1 MMKKPIK
8 YPVMIF
14 IGLLFGIF
22 VILPVNEFTS
32 YYEYHPAGDITVWQF
47 VSNQVWNAITLHN
60 PVKFFF
66 YLLIGG
72 IIGCLLVLIRAYFHK
87 RNKLLID
94 LNTEISQDYTELI
107 AQGENDRVEFKSSF
121 RYDYKQ
127 QKVNK
132 TLESVIIKTISGF
145 LNARGGSLFI
155 GVADD
160 GTLLGLEEDYKT
172 LNRKDSDGFTQLL
185 MSSIADKLGTP
196 VCRLVRILFYNRN
209 GKEICRII
217 VLPSPVPV
225 YTREDQRSHFYIRTA
240 SGTREMDTEEA
251 ITFIRAKW
259 GK

>member
-1 MMKKPIK
+1 MKKPVK
-8 YPVMIF
+8 YPVVILL
-14 IGLLFGIF
+14 GLLFGIF
-22 VILPVNEFTS
+22 VILPVNEFAS
-32 YYEYHPAGDITVWQF
+32 FYEYHQTSDVTVWQF
-47 VSNQVWNAITLHN
+47 VGNQVWKAISLQN

-72 IIGCLLVLIRAYFHK
+72 SIGGLLVLLIAYFRK
-87 RNKLLID
+87 RNKLIIQ
-94 LNTEISQDYTELI
+94 LNSELSQDYTELI
-107 AQGENDRVEFKSSF
+107 AGGENDRVEFKSSF
-121 RYDYKQ
+121 RYDYKL

-132 TLESVIIKTISGF
+132 ALESVIIKTISGF
-145 LNARGGSLFI
+145 LNARGGSLLI

-160 GTLLGLEEDYKT
+160 GTILGLEEDYKT
-172 LNRKDSDGFTQLL
+172 LNRKDSDGYTQLL

-196 VCRLVRILFYNRN
+196 VCRLVRILFYNEN
-209 GKEICRII
+209 GKEICRVL

-225 YTREDQRSHFYIRTA
+225 YTKEDQRSHFYIRTA

>member
-1 MMKKPIK
+1 MKKPVK
-8 YPVMIF
+8 YPVVILL
-14 IGLLFGIF
+14 GLVFGIF
-22 VILPVNEFTS
+22 VIMPINEFTS
-32 YYEYHPAGDITVWQF
+32 FFEYHETADVTVWQF
-47 VSNQVWNAITLHN
+47 VGNQVWKAITLEN
-60 PVKFFF
+60 PLKFFF
-66 YLLIGG
+66 YLSVGGLIGG
-72 IIGCLLVLIRAYFHK
+72 LLVLLIAYFRK
-87 RNKLLID
+87 RNKLLIQ
-94 LNTEISQDYTELI
+94 LNSELSQDYTELI

-121 RYDYKQ
+121 RYDYKL
-127 QKVNK
+127 QKVNRA
-132 TLESVIIKTISGF
+132 LESVIIKTISGF

-160 GTLLGLEEDYKT
+160 ASIIGLEEDYKT
-172 LNRKDSDGFTQLL
+172 LNRKDSDGYTQLL

-196 VCRLVRILFYNRN
+196 VCRLVRILFYNHH
-209 GKEICRII
+209 GKEICRVI